1 MHDPFLHNEKT
12 VLLRVAQ
19 GDEQAFR
26 LLFGAYHQPLAIHVY
41 RLTESA
47 ELTEEIVQD
56 VFMKIWMSREA
67 LVEVERFSAWLF
79 TVSKNYT
86 LNALRSIARERSR
99 QQAWAADNEE
109 TDTKD
114 ERQGYYYSLIDKAIQ
129 QLPPQQQKVYLF
141 SRHERLKHRE
151 IAERMGI
158 STETVKKYMQL
169 AIASISDYVREHA
182 DILLL
187 LAAAGAMQTH

>member
-1 MHDPFLHNEKT
+1 LYDPLLHNEKA
-12 VLLRVAQ
+12 VLLQVAQ

-56 VFMKIWMSREA
+56 VFLKIWMSREA
-67 LVEVERFSAWLF
+67 LVEVNQFSAYLF
-79 TVSKNYT
+79 VVSKNQA
-86 LNALRSIARERSR
+86 LNALRKIARERVR
-99 QQAWAADNEE
+99 QQAWAQENGPAE
-109 TDTKD
+109 TGDD
-114 ERQGYYYSLIDKAIQ
+114 RQGYYYSLIDKAIE
-129 QLPPQQQKVYLF
+129 QLPAQQQKVYLL

-158 STETVKKYMQL
+158 SSETVKKYMQL
-169 AIASISDYVREHA
+169 AIASISDYVRNNV
-182 DILLL
+182 DVFLL
-187 LAAAGAMQTH
+187 LAAFTSLP

>member
-1 MHDPFLHNEKT
+1 MYDPLLHNEKA
-12 VLLRVAQ
+12 VLLQVAQ

-56 VFMKIWMSREA
+56 VFLKIWMSREA
-67 LVEVERFSAWLF
+67 LVEVNQFSAYLF
-79 TVSKNYT
+79 VVSKNQA
-86 LNALRSIARERSR
+86 LNALRKIARERVR
-99 QQAWAADNEE
+99 QQAWVQENGPAE
-109 TDTKD
+109 TGDD
-114 ERQGYYYSLIDKAIQ
+114 RQGYYYSLIDKAIE
-129 QLPPQQQKVYLF
+129 QLPAQQQKVYLL

-158 STETVKKYMQL
+158 SSETVKKYMQL
-169 AIASISDYVREHA
+169 AIASISDYVRNNV
-182 DILLL
+182 DVFLL
-187 LAAAGAMQTH
+187 LAAFTSLP